1 MQPSTLTHN
10 IDFIAKYKPAPLS
23 AHTLKM
29 DMHTLPQEDV
39 TYICQAL
46 SELGI
51 RFYQQRDTTH
61 AMLCFDKQAF
71 ELLQEHRVTLE
82 MPEKNVSRKKVVL
95 H

>member
-10 IDFIAKYKPAPLS
+10 IDFIAKYKPLPLS

-29 DMHTLPQEDV
+29 DMHSLPQEDV

-61 AMLCFDKQAF
+61 AMLCFDKEAF

-82 MPEKNVSRKKVVL
+82 MREENAPRKKVAL